1 MHAQE
6 RFDLGMVGSMYCGYA
21 YTREFTAR
29 CLGIPFQDK
38 LIHFFLF
45 FVLTYLAVGLG
56 IKEKRSLRGN
66 TRFWINFALF
76 ALLPSVVLE
85 TAQHLIPYRSFDLKD
100 LLFNALGVFS
110 GLFGYLYRPTCKFI
124 LD

>member
-1 MHAQE
+1 MRRSVLTWAW
-6 RFDLGMVGSMYCGYA
+6 LAACTVAMLTPGSSLPHVSVF
-21 YTREFTAR
+21 R
-29 CLGIPFQDK
+29 FQDK

-56 IKEKRSLRGN
+56 IKEKRNFIVN
-66 TRFWINFALF
+66 TRFWINFALLG
-76 ALLPSVVLE
+76 LLPSVVLE